1 MSAVSP
7 LEDTGRHLLLV
18 DLSSIYWQTWHAQGP
33 ADDAT
38 APHDGTVRRVRELAA
53 RHGHLAVCC
62 DSPRNW
68 RRERFAEYKANREA
82 KPPAAIAQ
90 LRSAIDTLTLDGFVV
105 WEVDGLEADDVIA
118 SAVRLAAP
126 DVSVTIATAD
136 KDLSQLVGPRVRILS
151 TRDGSY
157 LGLDEVLARYGV
169 GPELLGDWLA
179 LVGDTSDNIPG
190 VPGVGAKSAT
200 ALLQAFSS
208 LQGVIDAA
216 RDEASPLKPK
226 QREAI
231 LQHQAQ
237 LGLARVL
244 VELRSDA
251 GLDVEAA
258 MRPRELRP
266 LRSASD
272 REMGAAASFEEEES
286 NVENDTTTQEQ
297 ETLAPEVA
305 MVVQP
310 PQAQPEE
317 APRLAE
323 VVAFAAP
330 QQHAIV
336 QARAGSDD
344 WALALE
350 PQSPEAAWKL
360 AGAFAN
366 SRLFGGFQNREAL
379 FAAIMLGRT
388 LGVPAATIVRSVHV
402 IEGKLSLSAQF
413 IVGLVMKSGK
423 ADFFKCVER
432 SDRKAVWKTHRN
444 GDPDPQPV
452 MVTWSYEDADRAGLT
467 RKGGNWAKYPAQML
481 SHRASSDLAR
491 MVYPDVVGGLYTPD
505 ELEEVA

>member
-1 MSAVSP
+1 MDDSGA
-7 LEDTGRHLLLV
+7 HLLLV

-38 APHDGTVRRVRELAA
+38 APHDGTVRRVRSLAS
-53 RHGHLAVCC
+53 RHGYTAICC

-68 RRERFAEYKANREA
+68 RRDHYGEYKANREA
-82 KPPAAIAQ
+82 KPPSAIAQ
-90 LRSAIDTLTLDGFVV
+90 LRASMDTLRLDGFVL

-118 SAVRLAAP
+118 SAVRLAP
-126 DVSVTIATAD
+126 PEVSITIATAD
-136 KDLSQLVGPRVRILS
+136 KDLAQLVDGRVRILS
-151 TRDGSY
+151 TRDGAY
-157 LGLDEVLARYGV
+157 VGVDEVVARYGV
-169 GPELLGDWLA
+169 APALVGDWLA
-179 LVGDTSDNIPG
+179 LVGDASDNIPG
-190 VPGVGAKSAT
+190 VPGVGPKTAT
-200 ALLQAFSS
+200 LLLQRYGS
-208 LQGVIDAA
+208 LQGVVDAA
-216 RDEASPLKPK
+216 RDETSELKPRV
-226 QREAI
+226 REA
-231 LQHQAQ
+231 LLTNQAQ

-251 GLDVEAA
+251 VLDVGAA
-258 MRPRELRP
+258 LRPRELRP

-272 REMGAAASFEEEES
+272 REMGADAAFEEET
-286 NVENDTTTQEQ
+286 VEQTEQTTQSEAVTEEQ
-297 ETLAPEVA
+297 A
-305 MVVQP
+305 MVVESQ
-310 PQAQPEE
+310 PQAPAPQP
-317 APRLAE
+317 E

-350 PQSPEAAWKL
+350 PQSQEAAWKL

-413 IVGLVMKSGK
+413 IVGLVIKSGK
-423 ADFFKCVER
+423 ADYFKCVER
-432 SDRKAVWKTHRN
+432 SPKKAVWKTHRH

-452 MVTWSYEDADRAGLT
+452 MVTWTIEDAETAGLT
-467 RKGGNWAKYPAQML
+467 RKGGNWQRYPAQML

-505 ELEEVA
+505 ELEES